1 MYAQIR
7 VPDTI
12 ENQDG
17 EIEEIERAITINIQG
32 DDARAEEIRRNL
44 TAIGIPTDSPLW
56 STLIQNAQRRLDA
69 KNQRAQEEFDAQQD
83 AALIRELQEEPQEEE
98 SEGLLQTIGNTL
110 LNIFR
115 P

>member
-1 MYAQIR
+1 M
-7 VPDTI
+7 
-12 ENQDG
+12 
-17 EIEEIERAITINIQG
+17 
-32 DDARAEEIRRNL
+32 

-56 STLIQNAQRRLDA
+56 STLIQNAQRTLDA

-98 SEGLLQTIGNTL
+98 SEGFLQTIGNTL
-110 LNIFR
+110 LNILR